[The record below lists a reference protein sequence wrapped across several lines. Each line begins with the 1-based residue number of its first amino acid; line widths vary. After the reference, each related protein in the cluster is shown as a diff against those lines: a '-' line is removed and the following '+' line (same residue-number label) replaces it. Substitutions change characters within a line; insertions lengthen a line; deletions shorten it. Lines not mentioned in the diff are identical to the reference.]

1 RDPRRARGDADQD
14 DPALRQLAAV
24 QVHSAPS
31 PRGRTPVSTH
41 GHIACHPAATE
52 GRRLPDSPWITGTCW
67 LYCRR
72 SNVTVTWIGPVV
84 SSGAQAPLYGCAMC
98 IA

>member
-1 RDPRRARGDADQD
+1 M
-14 DPALRQLAAV
+14 
-24 QVHSAPS
+24 
-31 PRGRTPVSTH
+31 STH

-52 GRRLPDSPWITGTCW
+52 GRRLPGDPWITGTCW

-84 SSGAQAPLYGCAMC
+84 SSGAQAPLHGRAMC
-98 IA
+98 IAELDHMVWQYCAARDRA